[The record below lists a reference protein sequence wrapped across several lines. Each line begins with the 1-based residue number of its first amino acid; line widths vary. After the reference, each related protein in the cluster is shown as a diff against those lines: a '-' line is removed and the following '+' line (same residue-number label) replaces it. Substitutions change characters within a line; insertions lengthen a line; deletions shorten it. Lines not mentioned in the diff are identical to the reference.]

1 MAAVTARGWQR
12 ALWLLALLL
21 LLARLGFLLAQ
32 QPLAGFANQFDMLR
46 NSGCLGLQPMVEA
59 APGAATPQAPIARYA
74 TGMPGSSSCLWGT
87 EVAISAIALGLDQ
100 VGDALGWGE
109 PGSLPLRL
117 VAVTKALLLLLA
129 LAWVDLGLRA
139 HPGVRLVHMWAA
151 ALILV
156 DPFNALYLAGFYTEI
171 AALLSAWLALMLPLP
186 WLLSGR
192 APSTRALLGWG
203 LILAALALSRFQ
215 HAVIPLML
223 TAWLTFLGWRRG
235 WAWPRLA
242 AWPLLIL
249 IPALALQLGLQR
261 QYQTIADANRWN
273 SFFGAALP
281 AAGNADEFVAN
292 LGLPAQCAELVHT
305 TWYLQRGRDARVEC
319 PQAFQLSRLSWA
331 VQLAAEPA
339 ALTRMVG
346 RGVALSGQWRP
357 SYLGEVAGA
366 EFQRMPLGPLALGA
380 SWADAVS
387 RLPFTVL
394 VCFWLCPLI
403 LVWLARRAIWAAPAA
418 EPRSAA
424 GAGEASQ
431 AALWLYPMLLLIVLL
446 GWASSLVGDGYSE
459 LARHLHL
466 AANAALITLLLGLLA
481 LLRTLTVRRTTARR
495 RSLLPDL
502 GLLLCVLFLLWW
514 TGIQSLAFGVLEQ
527 PATETATD
535 SLEVSGWAMDP
546 RGIKSVELVYADGT
560 RQALE
565 LYARPALAGI
575 FGAGVG
581 RHGLGYRGPLDADLG
596 QRPLAVLVTP
606 VRGAA
611 TVIDRRWMK

>member
-1 MAAVTARGWQR
+1 MAAASARGWQR

-21 LLARLGFLLAQ
+21 LLARLGFLLTQA
-32 QPLAGFANQFDMLR
+32 PLAGFANQFDMLR
-46 NSGCLGLQPMVEA
+46 NTGCLGLQPMVAA

-87 EVAISAIALGLDQ
+87 EVAISAIAVGLDQ
-100 VGDALGWGE
+100 VADALGWGE
-109 PGSLPLRL
+109 PGSMPLRL

-151 ALILV
+151 ALVLV
-156 DPFNALYLAGFYTEI
+156 DPFNTLYLAGFYTEI

-215 HAVIPLML
+215 HAAIPAML
-223 TAWLTFLGWRRG
+223 TVWLSILGWRRG
-235 WAWPRLA
+235 WVWPRLA

-249 IPALALQLGLQR
+249 IPALALQLGLQL
-261 QYQTIADANRWN
+261 QYQAIADANRWN

-281 AAGNADEFVAN
+281 AAGNAEEFVAR
-292 LGLPAQCAELVHT
+292 LGLPAPCAELVHT
-305 TWYLQRGRDARVEC
+305 TWYLQRGRDARIEC

-331 VQLAAEPA
+331 MQLASEPV
-339 ALTRMVG
+339 ALARLIG
-346 RGVALSGQWRP
+346 RGVAISGQWRP

-366 EFQRMPLGPLALGA
+366 EFQRMPAGPLALGA
-380 SWADAVS
+380 SWADAVA
-387 RLPFTVL
+387 RLPFTAL
-394 VCFWLCPLI
+394 ACFWLCPLF
-403 LVWLARRAIWAAPAA
+403 LLAVPRLAPRVSPTLM
-418 EPRSAA
+418 PRSTPA
-424 GAGEASQ
+424 GAGDAAH

-466 AANAALITLLLGLLA
+466 AANAALIALMLGLLGA
-481 LLRTLTVRRTTARR
+481 LRANAKAWRRW
-495 RSLLPDL
+495 LWPDL
-502 GLLLCVLFLLWW
+502 GLLLWALFLLWW
-514 TGIQSLAFGVLEQ
+514 TGTQSLAFGVLEQ
-527 PATETATD
+527 PVTETVTD
-535 SLEVSGWAMDP
+535 SREVSGWAMDP
-546 RGIKSVELVYADGT
+546 RGIKSVQLVYADGT

-565 LYARPALAGI
+565 LYPRPALAGI
-575 FGAGVG
+575 FGSGIG
-581 RHGLGYRGPLDADLG
+581 RHGLGYRGPLDAELG
-596 QRPLAVLVTP
+596 KGSLAVLVTP
-606 VRGAA
+606 VHGAA